1 MLFIHA
7 SGFCVCG
14 VSAPTKCAFLLA
26 CNRQQCL
33 SRLCC
38 ACHRFISN
46 VFFWFFLSRAIMFT
60 SCCLLYAAQYFVPNV
75 TRCSFLLVDRLAAE
89 LPHMSRAEIE
99 EHEDWY
105 CAALKHFIFDGSY
118 PSSGSLG
125 IKSIWSCS
133 LAKGKRFGIGGVTS
147 RNSTL
152 AHFKY
157 VQTIAHARDWAPD
170 VKI

>member
-1 MLFIHA
+1 
-7 SGFCVCG
+7 
-14 VSAPTKCAFLLA
+14 
-26 CNRQQCL
+26 
-33 SRLCC
+33 
-38 ACHRFISN
+38 
-46 VFFWFFLSRAIMFT
+46 MFT

-75 TRCSFLLVDRLAAE
+75 TRYSFLLVDRLAAE

-157 VQTIAHARDWAPD
+157 VQTIAHARD
-170 VKI
+170 